1 MYYTFVVL
9 TGIPT
14 LKIQS
19 AWVQLITHF
28 QKRYVTHVLYIIKS
42 QWTELNYTANQWLL
56 YVCTVHVLVV
66 RCVFHVLKY
75 SIFSFFLVHQKN
87 TIMCSQLQLTWHP
100 VKTNTFRG
108 HYSGY
113 INREWVNPLIF
124 YFPKYTHGV
133 YLSLQ
138 SVSAIIQTFNASS
151 SWCIWY
157 KGRKSLAQ

>member
-1 MYYTFVVL
+1 MLYLQGY
-9 TGIPT
+9 PH
-14 LKIQS
+14 LKSSQPEFNSSPIFKKDT
-19 AWVQLITHF
+19 WP
-28 QKRYVTHVLYIIKS
+28 HVLYIIKS

-157 KGRKSLAQ
+157 KVRKSLAQ